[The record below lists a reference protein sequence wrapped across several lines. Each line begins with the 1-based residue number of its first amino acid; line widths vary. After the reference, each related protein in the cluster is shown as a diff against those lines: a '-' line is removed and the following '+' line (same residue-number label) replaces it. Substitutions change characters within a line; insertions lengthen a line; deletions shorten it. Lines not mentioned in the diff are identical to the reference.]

1 MTSLSSGSRRAAT
14 GASADAH
21 GASTSFTRAEVA
33 ARAAAGASVF
43 VVDGDVIDFGG
54 FAHPGGHAILR
65 RHAGEDVSAVFHG
78 RQAGDGRRYAHS
90 DSARRML
97 RRLRVGT
104 IADESRFSS
113 PLSTKKKIVMN
124 GDETKP
130 TKRAECSPSRQLRD
144 RRARGDKSLQNGG
157 DRKTH
162 TKNHLLHRGT
172 ETESPETETDRA
184 PSSVGSDDDASR
196 EESFDDD
203 PCKPKPRG
211 DAFETTTK
219 CSFASGADLR
229 KPLFAQVGALGA
241 RGAYAAWVYE
251 PESAVSSDAAKE
263 QKPPTRSYDDRSSL
277 RFFQNA
283 TLEFFSKSPWYLVP
297 ATWVP
302 VALVS
307 IADGWGQ
314 RGGISRQDDVSGGY
328 VFVSFALFTF
338 VAGYAAWSG
347 MEYGFHRF
355 VFHRIPSGRLGAQ
368 IHFLTHGCHH
378 KAPGDTLRLT
388 FPPAA
393 AAPVVFFFQR
403 AFRAVAMATFEAIAR
418 LVLMNEGLN
427 ESALER
433 VRCTAF
439 FFASFFFSGCL
450 LGYVAYDC
458 THFALHVADGATLR
472 LVDRLF
478 GTSLARKKSK
488 HLRHHFVD
496 HARAF
501 GISSE
506 RWDRLLRTEHA
517 CVS

>member
-78 RQAGDGRRYAHS
+78 RQAGEGRRYAHS
-90 DSARRML
+90 DGARRML

-104 IADESRFSS
+104 IADESRFTS
-113 PLSTKKKIVMN
+113 PLSTKKNI
-124 GDETKP
+124 ETKP
-130 TKRAECSPSRQLRD
+130 TKKKRAECSARQLRD
-144 RRARGDKSLQNGG
+144 CRARGDVSLPGG
-157 DRKTH
+157 DRKTRKH
-162 TKNHLLHRGT
+162 DRLDRGL

-184 PSSVGSDDDASR
+184 PSSVGSDDDASHS
-196 EESFDDD
+196 SFDDD
-203 PCKPKPRG
+203 PSAPKPL

-219 CSFASGADLR
+219 CSFGSGADLR
-229 KPLFAQVGALGA
+229 EPLFAQVGALGA

-251 PESAVSSDAAKE
+251 PESAVRDLDAERSARAAKE
-263 QKPPTRSYDDRSSL
+263 QKPPERSRDRSSL

-297 ATWVP
+297 ATWIP
-302 VALVS
+302 VALIS
-307 IADGWGQ
+307 MADGWGR
-314 RGGISRQDDVSGGY
+314 RGGILRQDVSGC
-328 VFVSFALFTF
+328 VFLSFALVAFC
-338 VAGYAAWSG
+338 AGYVAWSA

-355 VFHRIPSGRLGAQ
+355 VFHHVPSGRLGAQ

-378 KAPGDTLRLT
+378 KAPADTLRLT

-393 AAPVVFFFQR
+393 AAPVIFFFR
-403 AFRAVAMATFEAIAR
+403 AAFFFVAETAFETLALFFTR
-418 LVLMNEGLN
+418 D

-433 VRCTAF
+433 LRLASRV
-439 FFASFFFSGCL
+439 FASFLFSGCL

-458 THFALHVADGATLR
+458 THFALHVLDGATLR
-472 LVDRLF
+472 RVDRLF
-478 GTSLARKKSK
+478 GTRLARKKSA

-506 RWDRLLRTEHA
+506 RWDRVLGTEDA